1 MQRRLQSGAD
11 NRSSTR
17 ILIAS
22 EARLW
27 PVATFT
33 SLYLVVALLVAVSR
47 GNFEFLIYIAVM
59 LILIG
64 VVWLLHRNVSLS
76 SGVLWGL
83 SIWGAAH
90 MAGGLVTVPDSWP
103 INGDIR
109 VLYSWW
115 IIPNLL
121 KFDHIVH
128 AYGFGIA
135 TWACWQGLAAAI
147 RRLGG
152 DARPTGGLLILSA
165 AAGMGLGAMNE
176 LVEFAATLLVPETN
190 VGGYFNTGWDLVS
203 NLVGVVIA
211 VALIRVF
218 SDSAK
223 RA

>member
-1 MQRRLQSGAD
+1 MA
-11 NRSSTR
+11 
-17 ILIAS
+17 AS
-22 EARLW
+22 
-27 PVATFT
+27 
-33 SLYLVVALLVAVSR
+33 YVAVSR

-76 SGVLWGL
+76 LGVLWGL

-90 MAGGLVTVPDSWP
+90 MAGGLVAVPESWP

-115 IIPNLL
+115 LIPDLL

-135 TWACWQGLAAAI
+135 TWACWQGLRAAI
-147 RRLGG
+147 RRQGG
-152 DARPTGGLLILSA
+152 DAHPTGGLLILSA

-176 LVEFAATLLVPETN
+176 LVEFIATLLVPETN

-211 VALIRVF
+211 AMLIFAF
-218 SDSAK
+218 SGRSK
-223 RA
+223 KS

>member
-1 MQRRLQSGAD
+1 M
-11 NRSSTR
+11 
-17 ILIAS
+17 
-22 EARLW
+22 
-27 PVATFT
+27 ATFT
-33 SLYLVVALLVAVSR
+33 SLYLVAALTVSLSR
-47 GNFEFLIYIAVM
+47 GNFEFLIYIVVM

-90 MAGGLVTVPDSWP
+90 MAGGLVAVPEAWP
-103 INGDIR
+103 INGDIS

-115 IIPNLL
+115 LIPNLL

-152 DARPTGGLLILSA
+152 NVNPTGGLLILSA

-176 LVEFAATLLVPETN
+176 VVEFAATLLVPETN
-190 VGGYFNTGWDLVS
+190 VGGYINTGWDLVS

-211 VALIRVF
+211 AVLIRVF
-218 SDSAK
+218 SKGATK
-223 RA
+223 A

>member
-1 MQRRLQSGAD
+1 ME
-11 NRSSTR
+11 T
-17 ILIAS
+17 
-22 EARLW
+22 RLW
-27 PVATFT
+27 PVAIFT
-33 SLYLVVALLVAVSR
+33 SLYLVVALTLSLSR
-47 GNFEFLIYIAVM
+47 GNYEFLIYIVVM

-90 MAGGLVTVPDSWP
+90 MAGGLVVVPEAWP

-115 IIPNLL
+115 IVPNLL

-147 RRLGG
+147 RRQGG
-152 DARPTGGLLILSA
+152 EARPSGGLLILAA

-176 LVEFAATLLVPETN
+176 VIEFAATLLVPETN
-190 VGGYFNTGWDLVS
+190 VGGYINTGWDLVA
-203 NLVGVVIA
+203 NLFGTIVA
-211 VALIRVF
+211 AALIWYRSKG
-218 SDSAK
+218 SDRGVPAELQ
-223 RA
+223 